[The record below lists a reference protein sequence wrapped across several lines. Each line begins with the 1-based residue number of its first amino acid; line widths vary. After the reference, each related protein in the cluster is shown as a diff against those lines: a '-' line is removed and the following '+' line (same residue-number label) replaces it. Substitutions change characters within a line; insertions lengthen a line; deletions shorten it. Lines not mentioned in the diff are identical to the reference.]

1 MKIIYFKTQKELHSW
16 LLKNH
21 NKASELFIGFYKKG
35 TGRKSITYPEALDEA
50 LCFGWIDGVRKS
62 LDEESYMI
70 RYTPRKKGS
79 IWSAVNI
86 NRINEL
92 IKKDAVHESGFKTFT
107 ERDIKRQKIYS
118 YENKAK
124 NLSKEFEDLFR
135 RNKKAWGN
143 FIKMAPSYKRTVS
156 YWVMNAVKDET
167 KLRRLKELIEVSA
180 KGDKPFVYTLKPKKY
195 LFFFGFHK
203 FTYFPS

>member
-1 MKIIYFKTQKELHSW
+1 MKIIYFKSQKELHTW

-21 NKASELFIGFYKKG
+21 NKAGELFIGFYKKA
-35 TGRKSITYPEALDEA
+35 TGKKSITYPEALDEA

-62 LDEESYMI
+62 LDEERYMI
-70 RYTPRKKGS
+70 RFTPRKKSS
-79 IWSAVNI
+79 IWSAINI

-92 IKKDAVHESGFKTFT
+92 VKTGAVHESGLKTFT
-107 ERDIKRQKIYS
+107 ERDMKRQKIYS
-118 YENKAK
+118 YENKVK
-124 NLSKEFEDLFR
+124 NLSKEFEARFM
-135 RNKKAWGN
+135 RNKKAWEN

-180 KGDKPFVYTLKPKKY
+180 KGEKPSVYTLKPKKY
-195 LFFFGFHK
+195 
-203 FTYFPS
+203 